1 MICIVPGLS
10 KRDQMVEI
18 WILKFLDLEGVKT
31 CIRHEVDD
39 LLLTLS
45 DGSLRIIKLRTMSK
59 HVGFGC
65 S

>member
-1 MICIVPGLS
+1 
-10 KRDQMVEI
+10 MVEF
-18 WILKFLDLEGVKT
+18 WMPKFLDLEGVKT